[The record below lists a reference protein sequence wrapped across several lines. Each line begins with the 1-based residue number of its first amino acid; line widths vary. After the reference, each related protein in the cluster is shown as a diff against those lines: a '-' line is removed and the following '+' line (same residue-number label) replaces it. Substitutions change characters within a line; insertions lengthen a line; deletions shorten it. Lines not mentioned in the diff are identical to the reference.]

1 MINRRERFQRLYPKR
16 LEKALWSIRSIGKL
30 SEKSNYIYKDDE
42 IIEIISSLLA
52 EIKATIIK
60 FKLTTPN
67 QDQTNAKLESEVT
80 TKINDLENLF
90 NKRNDLILLELESL
104 KRNLRM

>member
-60 FKLTTPN
+60 FRSN
-67 QDQTNAKLESEVT
+67 
-80 TKINDLENLF
+80 
-90 NKRNDLILLELESL
+90 
-104 KRNLRM
+104 